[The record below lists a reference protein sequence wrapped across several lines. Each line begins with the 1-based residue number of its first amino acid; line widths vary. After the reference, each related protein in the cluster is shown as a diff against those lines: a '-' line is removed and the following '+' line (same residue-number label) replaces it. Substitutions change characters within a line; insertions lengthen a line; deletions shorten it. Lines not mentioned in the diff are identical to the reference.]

1 MLPLCDLADEVVG
14 SYGIAVGRLP
24 GTRGFGME
32 TLTDSTVVVTGGAS
46 GIGLALARGFAAEGC
61 RVVIAD
67 VEAAALD
74 AALPFLPRE
83 SLAVRTDVSRIDD
96 VEALATATLE
106 RFGSVDILCNNAGVS
121 TFNLLQHQT
130 LDDWRWVLDVNLW
143 GVVHGVQTF
152 VPIMRRQGRPAH
164 VVNTA
169 SAAGLMSGLAYLGPY
184 AVSKVGVVSLS
195 ETLRAELAAEGA
207 PIGVSVLCP
216 GFTNTNVM
224 EAERNRP
231 ADLGTETRTEASQ
244 QFVDFIKGSFTTEE
258 GKEPDDVA
266 AQVIDA
272 VHHDRF
278 WVVSHAGVDAALE
291 PRFAEILDACR
302 GRGEIGAP

>member
-1 MLPLCDLADEVVG
+1 
-14 SYGIAVGRLP
+14 
-24 GTRGFGME
+24 ME
-32 TLTDSTVVVTGGAS
+32 SLTDSTVVVTGGAS

-67 VEAAALD
+67 IEAAALD

-83 SLAVRTDVSRIDD
+83 TLAVRTDVSRIDD
-96 VEALATATLE
+96 VEALAAATLE
-106 RFGSVDILCNNAGVS
+106 RFGSVDIVCNNAGVS
-121 TFNLLQHQT
+121 TFNLLEHQT

-152 VPIMRRQGRPAH
+152 VPIMRRQGTPAH

-169 SAAGLMSGLAYLGPY
+169 SFAGLMSGIAFLGPY
-184 AVSKVGVVSLS
+184 AVSKVAVVSLS
-195 ETLRAELAAEGA
+195 ETLRAELAMAGA

-224 EAERNRP
+224 EGERNRP
-231 ADLGTETRTEASQ
+231 AQLGAEARTDDAQ
-244 QFVDFIKGSFTTEE
+244 QFVDFIKGSFETVD

-278 WVVSHAGVDAALE
+278 WVVSHAGLE
-291 PRFAEILDACR
+291 AMIEDRFAGILDACR
-302 GRGEIGAP
+302 HAGEMGQA